1 MKIIDISV
9 PLDPHLPVW
18 PGDRQIVLERY
29 HALAKGDTSND
40 TRLAC
45 SVHSGTH
52 VDAPLHFVENG
63 ASVEQLPLDMLMG
76 PVRIIELT
84 DINVI
89 MPDQLDAQKLPPD
102 TQRLLLK
109 TKNSRLW
116 ANPHHEF
123 NPDFVALSPA
133 SADWMVNR
141 GIKLVGIDYLSIQMY
156 TDTEPLT
163 HRTLLEAGIIIIE
176 GLDLRHVSPGDYE
189 LICLP
194 IKLAG
199 SEGAPVRAVLIEK

>member
-1 MKIIDISV
+1 
-9 PLDPHLPVW
+9 
-18 PGDRQIVLERY
+18 
-29 HALAKGDTSND
+29 
-40 TRLAC
+40 
-45 SVHSGTH
+45 
-52 VDAPLHFVENG
+52 
-63 ASVEQLPLDMLMG
+63 MG
-76 PVRIIELT
+76 PARVIELS

-89 MPDQLDAQKLPPD
+89 TPDQLDAQKLPRD
-102 TQRLLLK
+102 TKRLLLK

-116 ANPHHEF
+116 DNPDHEF

-141 GIKLVGIDYLSIQMY
+141 GVKLVGIDYLSIQMY
-156 TDTEPLT
+156 TDAEPVT
-163 HRTLLEAGIIIIE
+163 HRTLLEAGIIILE
-176 GLDLRHVSPGDYE
+176 GLDLRHAQPGDYE